1 MSVPAKRSHNGGGD
15 KLSKKPKKS
24 NLWFNK
30 SNTRQWSYRRV
41 IERGDAG
48 MFVTSNRGK
57 EAKCVS
63 EMIDIL
69 YQDLESQK
77 LLAEPPKD
85 ETSTS
90 DKDNKQEE
98 AEEDEE
104 EDDIEAQILKE
115 VADMKP
121 NKNNKNN
128 NPFQAVKLDIPCL
141 SFIKID
147 KTFDPVQ
154 IAHRLCTDA
163 RENPTKKRSRWIQRI
178 TPITLTQKVLGG
190 GIEQLSRE
198 VLKPHFH
205 SGGPSKKYAIRT
217 SIRNNTEWT
226 RDTLIPLVAKA
237 VGPGHS
243 VDLKN
248 YDLLILVDIVQNICG
263 MSVVGPDY
271 DELKR
276 YNLSEIYDPTPKPGP
291 PPKPS
296 SASASAPVPAAVVE
310 KSNTPAGAEAD
321 ATAPIPVIAAAAEG
335 GSEVEEEQTTS

>member
-1 MSVPAKRSHNGGGD
+1 MSGPAKRSHGGGGD
-15 KLSKKPKKS
+15 NPPKKSKKS

-41 IERGDAG
+41 IEKGDAG

-57 EAKCVS
+57 EAKCVA

-77 LLAEPPKD
+77 LLV
-85 ETSTS
+85 ET
-90 DKDNKQEE
+90 N
-98 AEEDEE
+98 EDEETTISDADGKTQQEANE
-104 EDDIEAQILKE
+104 EDDIETQIRKE
-115 VADMKP
+115 IDDMKRS
-121 NKNNKNN
+121 KSSKNN

-147 KTFDPVQ
+147 KTLDPVQ

-163 RENPTKKRSRWIQRI
+163 RANPIKKRSRWIQRI

-190 GIEQLSRE
+190 GLEQLSLE

-205 SGGPSKKYAIRT
+205 SGGSPKKYAIRT

-226 RDTLIPLVAKA
+226 RDTLIPLVAKI

-248 YDLLILVDIVQNICG
+248 YDALILVDIVQNICG
-263 MSVVGPDY
+263 MSVVGRDY
-271 DELKR
+271 DDLKR
-276 YNLSEIYDPTPKPGP
+276 YNLSEIYDPTPKP
-291 PPKPS
+291 KP
-296 SASASAPVPAAVVE
+296 AP
-310 KSNTPAGAEAD
+310 TPATSAA
-321 ATAPIPVIAAAAEG
+321 IAAAPEAASAVVREG
-335 GSEVEEEQTTS
+335 EETKEGKEGKEKEEEQQAEE